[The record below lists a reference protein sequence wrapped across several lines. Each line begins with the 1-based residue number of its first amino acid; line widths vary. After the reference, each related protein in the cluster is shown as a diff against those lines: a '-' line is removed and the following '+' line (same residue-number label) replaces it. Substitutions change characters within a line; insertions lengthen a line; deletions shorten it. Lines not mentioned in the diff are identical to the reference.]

1 MGTRSLVRFIE
12 KEGDKDKTICN
23 VYRQYDGYPDGRG
36 LQLAIWLNELTLVN
50 GIRIGEDRKVANG
63 IGCLSAQWVAE
74 EKDGAGGVYLYGVDD
89 NNVGEEYIYD
99 IREDKDSFTIM
110 LFDCYKDE
118 VVFDGNPKEYIDW
131 VRMMIINED

>member
-23 VYRQYDGYPDGRG
+23 
-36 LQLAIWLNELTLVN
+36 
-50 GIRIGEDRKVANG
+50 VANG

-110 LFDCYKDE
+110 VFDCYKDE